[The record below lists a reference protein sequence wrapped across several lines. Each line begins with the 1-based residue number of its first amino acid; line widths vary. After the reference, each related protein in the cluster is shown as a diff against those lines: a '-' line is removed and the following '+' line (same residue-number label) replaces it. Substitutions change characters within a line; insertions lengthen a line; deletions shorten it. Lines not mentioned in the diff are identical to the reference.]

1 MFGVYACGFCDLN
14 VILWESP
21 SHNPPLSAWGVW
33 KGVIHF
39 LSPPRTGGLR
49 GFAWI
54 RGLSWFR
61 DLWFGC
67 LARGEGEWADRPRL
81 SLPPSPE
88 HVHANSPVEF
98 TQDYLFPSPPY
109 DSHPSSRKSEVT
121 GLTPEAVKELRRATD
136 LALRATKHTAPW
148 GALWRVQPQSAICG

>member
-21 SHNPPLSAWGVW
+21 SHNPPLLAWGVW

-39 LSPPRTGGLR
+39 LSPPRSGGLR
-49 GFAWI
+49 GFTWS
-54 RGLSWFR
+54 LSWFR
-61 DLWFGC
+61 DLGFGC

-88 HVHANSPVEF
+88 HVRANSPVEF

-109 DSHPSSRKSEVT
+109 DGHHSGLPHGRPQGNPRGLKSDSGGCKGAAQSHWLSF
-121 GLTPEAVKELRRATD
+121 
-136 LALRATKHTAPW
+136 
-148 GALWRVQPQSAICG
+148 QSH